1 MRRNF
6 FIRFQLRD
14 AWLLL
19 TVISTLFGMQLTRV
33 FFSSL
38 AWPFDRD
45 TTLLLS
51 LSWTPFLVFSLPL
64 LILIATRYLRLEKL
78 LISVVVLQASM
89 RLFEQIN
96 TNPRLDF
103 LLASLGLVGF
113 GLYFPVAF
121 KFIRGSRDTSG
132 LAIAIG
138 IMLGLSL
145 DTALRSLLWTLD
157 VSWQPGWRPIITIS
171 GLVVLQIVVAHYL
184 RLSTPLSEPSP
195 RMITALSAFGLGPFF
210 YLAHIEYQNITEL
223 FFRSGWQFNVVVV
236 AVLVSN
242 FIGIMLSIFFNS
254 QPPGRR
260 TRIFI
265 VAQIVMLAGLILGWY
280 VWDGSVYLIAIC
292 LSGIAASVI
301 LGFVSR
307 SLLEDISTV
316 HPGYGR
322 FAHGVGFI
330 IFLLLAL
337 MYYILQTS
345 MLVSIIGAFIL
356 MVTSIGRMHSQTP
369 REHQLHLLL
378 QPEPV
383 SRIPLMLLVLL
394 IIGTSIWIY
403 ENDTDSAVRFGMPDE
418 IRVMTLNAHQGF
430 DALGG
435 IGITRQTELIQNEK
449 VDVVAISEASRG
461 WLFNGMVDTLLWMS
475 HELGYEY
482 VYGPEIEFVTG
493 NAFVSRYQ
501 MSVQE
506 IGVFAA
512 QNFPVTSGFLRVH
525 LFEAQKPIQLISA
538 HLAWGDD
545 PDDIEV
551 RSQEVSELFEMLD
564 PGIPTIILG
573 DMNMRPHEPGYA
585 LIKAAG
591 FRDWV
596 SEYHPGENYT
606 FNTMGLYKR
615 VDYIFVTPQI
625 YIHSMNNLPV
635 TVSDHLPVLGKLCLK
650 NCENAH

>member
-1 MRRNF
+1 MRRSF
-6 FIRFQLRD
+6 FIRFPLRD

-33 FFSSL
+33 FFSTL

-64 LILIATRYLRLEKL
+64 LILIATRYMRLEKL
-78 LISVVVLQASM
+78 LISVVVLQSSM

-96 TNPRLDF
+96 TNARLDF

-121 KFIRGSRDTSG
+121 KFIRGSHDTSG
-132 LAIAIG
+132 LAIATG

-145 DTALRSLLWTLD
+145 DTALRSSLWTLD
-157 VSWQPGWRPIITIS
+157 VSWQPGWGPIIAI
-171 GLVVLQIVVAHYL
+171 GALVVLQIVVAHYL
-184 RLSTPLSEPSP
+184 HLNTPLSEPSP

-223 FFRSGWQFNVVVV
+223 FVRSEWQFNVVVV

-242 FIGIMLSIFFNS
+242 FVGIMLSIFLNS

-260 TRIFI
+260 TRFFI
-265 VAQIVMLAGLILGWY
+265 VAQIVMLVGLIVGWF
-280 VWDGSVYLIAIC
+280 VWDGNLYLVAIC

-307 SLLEDISTV
+307 SLLEDINTV
-316 HPGYGR
+316 RPGYGR

-330 IFLLLAL
+330 IFLVLAL
-337 MYYILQTS
+337 LYYILQTS
-345 MLVSIIGAFIL
+345 MLVSIIAALIL
-356 MVTSIGRMHSQTP
+356 MATSIGRMHSPTP
-369 REHQLHLLL
+369 REHQLHLLP
-378 QPEPV
+378 QPETV
-383 SRIPLMLLVLL
+383 SRIPLILLVLM

-403 ENDTDSAVRFGMPDE
+403 ENDTELAVSFGMPNE
-418 IRVMTLNAHQGF
+418 LHVMTLNAHQGF
-430 DALGG
+430 NALGG
-435 IGITRQTELIQNEK
+435 IGVIQQTELIRQEDI
-449 VDVVAISEASRG
+449 DVIAISEASRG
-461 WLFNGMVDTLLWMS
+461 WLFNGMIDTLLWMS

-493 NAFVSRYQ
+493 NAFVSRYHID
-501 MSVQE
+501 VQD
-506 IGVFAA
+506 IGIFEA

-525 LFEAQKPIQLISA
+525 LFEGQQQLQLVSA
-538 HLAWGDD
+538 HLAWGEDF
-545 PDDIEV
+545 DDIEV
-551 RSQEVSELFEMLD
+551 RRQEVEELFAMLD
-564 PGIPTIILG
+564 PDIPTIILG

-585 LIKAAG
+585 LFQNAG
-591 FRDWV
+591 YQDWV
-596 SEYHPGENYT
+596 NKYHPGENYT

-615 VDYIFVTPQI
+615 VDYIFVAPQVH
-625 YIHSMNNLPV
+625 IHSMNNLPV
-635 TVSDHLPVLGKLCLK
+635 TVSDHLPVLGKLCLQ
-650 NCENAH
+650 NCEHAH